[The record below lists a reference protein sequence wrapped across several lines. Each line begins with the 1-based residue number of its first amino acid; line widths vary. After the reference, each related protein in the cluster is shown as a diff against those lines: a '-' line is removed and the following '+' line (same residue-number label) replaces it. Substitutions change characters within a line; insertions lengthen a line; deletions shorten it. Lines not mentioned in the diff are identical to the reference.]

1 MRHSDQSPSNPGPR
15 PRRVLPRIGITM
27 GDPAGIGPEVVLK
40 AVAEEEVRRAC
51 IPVIIGDAQ
60 LLAHTART
68 LDLQSGYD
76 IIRKDEEFPDQ
87 ISEPVIYHLDN
98 ISGFIEPGIES
109 GAAGKAAAGYIE
121 AAVELCAAGNIDA
134 MATAPINKRP
144 LFFWGYRFPGQA

>member
-1 MRHSDQSPSNPGPR
+1 
-15 PRRVLPRIGITM
+15 M

-40 AVAEEEVRRAC
+40 AVAEEEIRRIC

-98 ISGFIEPGIES
+98 ISGFIEPGIDS
-109 GAAGKAAAGYIE
+109 
-121 AAVELCAAGNIDA
+121 CATFTGD
-134 MATAPINKRP
+134 
-144 LFFWGYRFPGQA
+144 